1 MTVEIYIVGAL
12 LFLFSIID
20 IKWRQLPSILLTG
33 TLLVLAI
40 INYPNLQFGI
50 FAGLFALLL
59 YEFGEDVRMQF
70 GTADIKITIMLGL
83 MISTLYG
90 FIIFLSVFAVFQFC
104 YIAILRKT
112 IYKKGEMPFIPCLF
126 FVFLALAMAGVVA

>member
-1 MTVEIYIVGAL
+1 MSVEIIIIGIL
-12 LFLFSIID
+12 LFIFSVID

-90 FIIFLSVFAVFQFC
+90 FIIFLAVFSVFQFG
-104 YIAILRKT
+104 YILLMRKT

-126 FVFLALAMAGVVA
+126 FIYIALAMAGVIA

>member
-20 IKWRQLPSILLTG
+20 IKWRQLPSVFLTG
-33 TLLVLAI
+33 MLFVLAI

-83 MISTLYG
+83 MISTLYN
-90 FIIFLSVFAVFQFC
+90 FMIFLAVFAVFQFA
-104 YIAILRKT
+104 YILLMRKT

-126 FVFLALAMAGVVA
+126 LCYIALAMAGVVA